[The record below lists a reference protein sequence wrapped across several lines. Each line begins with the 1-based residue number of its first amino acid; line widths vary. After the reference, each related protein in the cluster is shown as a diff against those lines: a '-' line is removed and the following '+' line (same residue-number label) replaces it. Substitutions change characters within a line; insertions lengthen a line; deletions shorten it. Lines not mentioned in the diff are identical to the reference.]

1 MTSLFNKDKIQY
13 FLFTLSIIVFRYYWS
28 LISQWR
34 EDQSTNLWIA
44 YTSEINQIPVGL
56 LSSKDIATPNFIIL
70 IGKILNIFD
79 NILLITITISLLQ
92 IFFFYLL
99 VKQLPIE
106 KDRKYFLIII
116 LSFSTLLSASSI
128 EFWNNW
134 ILISLNS
141 LFFYF
146 YIKYLNSRKILLIPI
161 LFVVATLP
169 FAVYLA
175 GLVNTITF
183 CLLIIFEIFRTKDFV
198 RSRFLYQKCIFIV
211 ASISLYI
218 YYVWIPF
225 LNNVSIN
232 QLTSFSEQSIY
243 DRVNLLSDEI
253 LHLPG
258 TFLTIWTTQK
268 TFYIFQINRDIV
280 SNFTF
285 EIFKIFV
292 EFHKILIVLFLYC
305 LLQNIKNKSSLNK
318 NKTNYFYIQIVFTFF
333 IFFTTLITPVLG
345 GPNYRYYERLENYV
359 QFYPFFIIILYF
371 TFTTFTSQKQN
382 KRYSIFINLI
392 LITFVSLNIFMS
404 VLTINENLKYSGD
417 KLTEA
422 DVPLI
427 QKIEIV
433 DFIAEDMKSKG
444 LSKASIS
451 YDLGGGIW
459 DWIPSHGSKFS
470 TWYPNNPYTI
480 GRIYDY
486 LLLKKYSI
494 SNLYEGENSR
504 NFKDS
509 EYIISYKFQELN
521 TQEGLN
527 YKNYEF
533 KRLRLSIRD

>member
-1 MTSLFNKDKIQY
+1 MTRLLIKNKTQY
-13 FLFTLSIIVFRYYWS
+13 ILFTLLIITFRYYWS

-44 YTSEINQIPVGL
+44 YTNELSQIPVGL

-79 NILLITITISLLQ
+79 NILFITLTISLLQ
-92 IFFFYLL
+92 VLCFYLL
-99 VKQLPIE
+99 VKQLPIT
-106 KDRKYFLIII
+106 KDKKYFLIII
-116 LSFSTLLSASSI
+116 LSFSTLMSASSI

-146 YIKYLNSRKILLIPI
+146 YLKYLNSRKIILIPI
-161 LFVVATLP
+161 LFIIATLP

-183 CLLIIFEIFRTKDFV
+183 CLLIIFEVFRTKNFV
-198 RSRFLYQKCIFIV
+198 RSRFFYQKCVFILV
-211 ASISLYI
+211 SSFFYI
-218 YYVWIPF
+218 YYVWVPF
-225 LNNVSIN
+225 FNNVSVS
-232 QLTSFSEQSIY
+232 QLTSFSEQSTY
-243 DRVNLLSDEI
+243 DRINLLSDEI

-280 SNFTF
+280 TNFTF
-285 EIFKIFV
+285 EIFKIYV
-292 EFHKILIVLFLYC
+292 EFHKILIVLFLFC
-305 LLQNIKNKSSLNK
+305 IFQNIKSRSSLNESK
-318 NKTNYFYIQIVFTFF
+318 NNYFHIQFVFTFF
-333 IFFTTLITPVLG
+333 IFITTLITPVLG
-345 GPNYRYYERLENYV
+345 GPNYRYFERLENYV

-371 TFTTFTSQKQN
+371 SIITFTSQKQN
-382 KRYSIFINLI
+382 KRYVIFINLI
-392 LITFVSLNIFMS
+392 LITFVSINILMS
-404 VLTINENLKYSGD
+404 VLTINDNLKYSGD

-422 DVPLI
+422 DIPLV

-433 DFIAEDMKSKG
+433 DLIADDMKAKG
-444 LSKASIS
+444 LSEAYIS

-459 DWIPSHGSKFS
+459 DWIPTHGSKFS

-486 LLLKKYSI
+486 LLLKNYSI
-494 SNLYEGENSR
+494 SNLYEGKNSR
-504 NFKDS
+504 NFMDS
-509 EYIISYKFQELN
+509 DYIISYKFQELN

-533 KRLRLSIRD
+533 KRLRLSIRE